1 MKLLIKGG
9 TCLDPGRI
17 HERCDLL
24 LDNGVIAAIGADLP
38 AEQCQVV
45 DATGCLVVPG
55 LIDMHVHLREPG
67 YEWKE
72 TIASGTRAAAVGGFT
87 AVACMPNTDP
97 VLDNGVQVEWVLE
110 KAKRT
115 AVVWVYPIGAITKG
129 RQGKEIAG
137 MGEMKDAGAVAFSD
151 DGDAVQNAEVMRCGM
166 VYAGMFS
173 VPVISHCLDPDLAG
187 NGVVNFGRIST
198 LLGLAGI
205 PAAAEEVMVAR
216 DIILAELTG
225 TPLHIAHLSTA
236 GAVEMVRQAKRRG
249 LPVTAEVTP
258 HHLVLT
264 EEAVYQSQY
273 DTNTKVNPP
282 LRSERDRQA
291 LIAGLNDGTID
302 VIASDHAP
310 HHQDE
315 KQVEYDRAAFGM
327 VGLET
332 TVPVIL
338 DKLVQEGLLPLERA
352 ITCLTA
358 NPARILGVPGGTL
371 AVGSPADVTVI
382 DLQREQRVD
391 PQGFYSL
398 SSNTPFAGWS
408 LKGWPAATIVGGR
421 LAAQAGEIV
430 L

>member
-1 MKLLIKGG
+1 
-9 TCLDPGRI
+9 
-17 HERCDLL
+17 
-24 LDNGVIAAIGADLP
+24 
-38 AEQCQVV
+38 
-45 DATGCLVVPG
+45 
-55 LIDMHVHLREPG
+55 
-67 YEWKE
+67 
-72 TIASGTRAAAVGGFT
+72 
-87 AVACMPNTDP
+87 
-97 VLDNGVQVEWVLE
+97 
-110 KAKRT
+110 
-115 AVVWVYPIGAITKG
+115 
-129 RQGKEIAG
+129 
-137 MGEMKDAGAVAFSD
+137 
-151 DGDAVQNAEVMRCGM
+151 
-166 VYAGMFS
+166 
-173 VPVISHCLDPDLAG
+173 
-187 NGVVNFGRIST
+187 
-198 LLGLAGI
+198 
-205 PAAAEEVMVAR
+205 
-216 DIILAELTG
+216 
-225 TPLHIAHLSTA
+225 
-236 GAVEMVRQAKRRG
+236 
-249 LPVTAEVTP
+249 
-258 HHLVLT
+258 LVLT

>member
-1 MKLLIKGG
+1 MSIYG
-9 TCLDPGRI
+9 T
-17 HERCDLL
+17 
-24 LDNGVIAAIGADLP
+24 
-38 AEQCQVV
+38 
-45 DATGCLVVPG
+45 
-55 LIDMHVHLREPG
+55 G

-129 RQGKEIAG
+129 RQGKEIAV

-327 VGLET
+327 VGLRRRCRSSWT
-332 TVPVIL
+332 SWFKRVAAIGTG
-338 DKLVQEGLLPLERA
+338 DHLPDR
-352 ITCLTA
+352 
-358 NPARILGVPGGTL
+358 NPAGSWAYRAHL

-382 DLQREQRVD
+382 DQREQ
-391 PQGFYSL
+391 
-398 SSNTPFAGWS
+398 GWTR
-408 LKGWPAATIVGGR
+408 KGLFFV
-421 LAAQAGEIV
+421 
-430 L
+430 